1 MSETPVRLRSKPTFL
16 TTQLAT
22 HARRLVTDAFARA
35 GARGYHYRVLA
46 TLEEN
51 GPQSQ
56 ADLGR
61 SVNMDR
67 SDVVAAVNQLSE
79 LGQVERRADP
89 DDARRKI
96 VHLTAAGRRQLRR
109 LDRELAEAQEQFVAP
124 LDDTERA
131 TLQRL
136 LERLVDHHEATAA
149 TVASD

>member
-1 MSETPVRLRSKPTFL
+1 MANTPVRLRSRPTFL
-16 TTQLAT
+16 VTQVAL
-22 HARRLVTDAFARA
+22 HARRLVTDAFTRA

-46 TLEEN
+46 TLEEH
-51 GPQSQ
+51 GPLSQ

-67 SDVVAAVNQLSE
+67 SDVVAALDQLAE
-79 LGQVERRADP
+79 LGQVERRPDP

-109 LDRELAEAQEQFVAP
+109 LDREVTEAQEQFVAP
-124 LDDTERA
+124 LDDDERA

-136 LERLVDHHEATAA
+136 LERLLDHHDAT
-149 TVASD
+149 TPTGRSD